1 MAMKSRNLSILTIL
15 LTIIIILPTSAGETQ
30 TTWITSTFSDE
41 NSMDVSIQSSQQVNN
56 GQLIFKLTSQG
67 KIIETTTLDFTIA
80 PGQEITK
87 IIMWDSQP
95 QFETYVATVSILVD
109 GKSVNETSYPF
120 SYGFVVLPRFQVVDL
135 SASSSGASL
144 LLKPRNAYS
153 PGVADFAFQLIQDG
167 EIIYSETKEDIPVM
181 QSNQLSIDWP
191 ILLDDNTEYS
201 VRVKAISHTPDI
213 TSSYVTRFTANQEV
227 EIDDMDVD
235 VDDFGVS
242 VTLYGRSQVPFD
254 GIVEVELHKDGSD
267 PMVFTGRPELIT
279 LNRDDTVGIIWDD
292 ELDPGTYQVNIH
304 ILTLENKIL
313 DRYETMLF
321 IPEPITHASQPTKSQ
336 TPGFTILLTILGII
350 YAAVI
355 SSRR

>member
-1 MAMKSRNLSILTIL
+1 MKSRNIYILTIL
-15 LTIIIILPTSAGETQ
+15 LALVVFPTSAVETQ
-30 TTWITSTFSDE
+30 STWITSTFSDE
-41 NSMDVSIQSSQQVNN
+41 NSMDVSIQSSEQVNN
-56 GQLIFKLTSQG
+56 GQLIFKLTSKG
-67 KIIETTTLDFTIA
+67 KIIETITQDFTIA
-80 PGQEITK
+80 PDQEITK

-95 QFETYVATVSILVD
+95 QFKNYVATVSVLVD
-109 GKSVNETSYPF
+109 GRSVDETSYPF
-120 SYGFVVLPRFQVVDL
+120 SYGFVVLPSFQVVDF

-144 LLKPRNAYS
+144 LLKPRSISS
-153 PGVADFAFQLIQDG
+153 PGVADFTFQLIQDG
-167 EIIYSETKEDIPVM
+167 DIIYFETKEDIPVM
-181 QSNQLSIDWP
+181 QSTQLSIDWP

-213 TSSYVTRFTANQEV
+213 TSSYVTGFTANQEV

-242 VTLYGRSQVPFD
+242 VTLYGRSQVPFN

-267 PMVFTGRPELIT
+267 PLVFKGKPEPLT
-279 LNRDDTVGIIWDD
+279 LDRDDTVGIIWDD
-292 ELDPGTYQVNIH
+292 DLDPGTYKVNIH
-304 ILTLENKIL
+304 ILTLGNEIV

-321 IPEPITHASQPTKSQ
+321 IPERTSPASQPTKSQ

-350 YAAVI
+350 YAVMI

>member
-1 MAMKSRNLSILTIL
+1 MAMKYRNLSILIIL
-15 LTIIIILPTSAGETQ
+15 LTLIVFPASASENQ

-56 GQLIFKLTSQG
+56 GQLIFKLTS
-67 KIIETTTLDFTIA
+67 KEKVIETTSLDFTIA
-80 PGQEITK
+80 PDQEITK

-95 QFETYVATVSILVD
+95 QFQTYMATVSVLVD
-109 GKSVNETSYPF
+109 GKYVDETSYPF
-120 SYGFVVLPRFQVVDL
+120 SYGFEIWPRFQVVDL

-144 LLKPRNAYS
+144 LLRPWKVSN
-153 PGVADFAFQLIQDG
+153 PGVADFAFQLIRDG
-167 EIIYSETKEDIPVM
+167 EIIYSETKEDIPVI
-181 QSNQLSIDWP
+181 QSTQLSIDWP

-201 VRVKAISHTPDI
+201 VRIKAISHTPDI
-213 TSSYVTRFTANQEV
+213 TSSYVTRFTAKQDV

-254 GIVEVELHKDGSD
+254 GIVEVELHKNGSD
-267 PMVFTGRPELIT
+267 PLVFTGKPEPLT
-279 LNRDDTVGIIWDD
+279 LDRDDTVGIIWDD
-292 ELDPGTYQVNIH
+292 DLDPGTYQVNIY
-304 ILTLENKIL
+304 ILTLENEIL

-321 IPEPITHASQPTKSQ
+321 IPEHTSPITQPTKSQ

>member
-1 MAMKSRNLSILTIL
+1 MAMKSRNLSILIIL
-15 LTIIIILPTSAGETQ
+15 LTLIVFPASASENQ

-56 GQLIFKLTSQG
+56 GQLIFKLTS
-67 KIIETTTLDFTIA
+67 KEKVIETTSLDFTIA
-80 PGQEITK
+80 PDQEITK

-95 QFETYVATVSILVD
+95 QFQTYMATVSVLVD
-109 GKSVNETSYPF
+109 GKSVDETSYPF
-120 SYGFVVLPRFQVVDL
+120 SYGFEIWPRFQVVDL

-144 LLKPRNAYS
+144 LLRPWKVSN
-153 PGVADFAFQLIQDG
+153 PGVADFAFQLIRDG
-167 EIIYSETKEDIPVM
+167 EIIYSETKEDIPVI
-181 QSNQLSIDWP
+181 QSTQLSIDWP

-201 VRVKAISHTPDI
+201 VRIKAISHTPDI
-213 TSSYVTRFTANQEV
+213 TSSYVTRFTAKQEV

-254 GIVEVELHKDGSD
+254 GIVEVELHKNGSD
-267 PMVFTGRPELIT
+267 PLVFTGKPEPLT
-279 LNRDDTVGIIWDD
+279 LDRDDTVGIIWDD
-292 ELDPGTYQVNIH
+292 DLDPGTYQVNIY
-304 ILTLENKIL
+304 ILTLENEIL

-321 IPEPITHASQPTKSQ
+321 IPEHTSPITQPTKSQ

>member
-1 MAMKSRNLSILTIL
+1 MTMKSRNLSILTIL
-15 LTIIIILPTSAGETQ
+15 LTLIVFPPSASETH
-30 TTWITSTFSDE
+30 TTWITSTFADE
-41 NSMDVSIQSSQQVNN
+41 SSMDVSIQSSQQVNN
-56 GQLIFKLTSQG
+56 GQLIFRLTS
-67 KIIETTTLDFTIA
+67 KEKVIETTTLDFTIA

-95 QFETYVATVSILVD
+95 QFETYVATVSVLVD

-120 SYGFVVLPRFQVVDL
+120 SYKFMVLPRFQVVDL
-135 SASSSGASL
+135 SASGSGASL
-144 LLKPRNAYS
+144 LLRPWKVSN
-153 PGVADFAFQLIQDG
+153 PGVADFAFQLIRDG

-213 TSSYVTRFTANQEV
+213 TSSYVTGFTSNQEV

-235 VDDFGVS
+235 VDDFGAS
-242 VTLYGRSQVPFD
+242 VTLYGMSQVPFN

-267 PMVFTGRPELIT
+267 PLVFTGKPEPLT
-279 LNRDDTVGIIWDD
+279 LDRDDTVGIIWDD
-292 ELDPGTYQVNIH
+292 DLDPGTYKVNIH
-304 ILTLENKIL
+304 ILTLGNEIV

-321 IPEPITHASQPTKSQ
+321 IPERTSSASQPTKSQ
-336 TPGFTILLTILGII
+336 TPGFTILLTIPGII
-350 YAAVI
+350 YAVVI

>member
-1 MAMKSRNLSILTIL
+1 MAMKPRNIYILAIL
-15 LTIIIILPTSAGETQ
+15 LTLIVFPASAGENQ

-41 NSMDVSIQSSQQVNN
+41 NSMDVSIQSSKQVNN
-56 GQLIFKLTSQG
+56 GQLIFKLTYRD
-67 KIIETTTLDFTIA
+67 KLIETTTLDFTIA
-80 PGQEITK
+80 PGKEITK
-87 IIMWDSQP
+87 VIMWDSQP
-95 QFETYVATVSILVD
+95 QFKNYVATVSVLVD
-109 GKSVNETSYPF
+109 DRYVDETSYPF
-120 SYGFVVLPRFQVVDL
+120 SYGFVVFPRFQVVDL

-144 LLKPRNAYS
+144 VLKPRSVSS
-153 PGVADFAFQLIQDG
+153 PGVADFTFQLIQDG

-213 TSSYVTRFTANQEV
+213 TSSYVTWFTAYQEV

-267 PMVFTGRPELIT
+267 PLLFTGRPEPLT
-279 LNRDDTVGIIWDD
+279 LDRDDTVGIVWDD
-292 ELDPGTYQVNIH
+292 DLDPGTYQVSIR
-304 ILTLENKIL
+304 ILTLENEIL

-321 IPEPITHASQPTKSQ
+321 IPQRTTPISQPTQSQ
-336 TPGFTILLTILGII
+336 TPGFGIFLTILTII
-350 YAAVI
+350 YAVVI
-355 SSRR
+355 SRRR